1 MPMQL
6 PKHPAKFH
14 RATRDTLTSMV
25 VFISSVAAEWQM
37 LQRRCL
43 SLTNLAP
50 CLRTAVTL
58 LAQRAEAN
66 CGRLVDRAVAGL
78 ASLDEGDTR
87 ASARSLEACLA
98 MFVFNQSADRLA
110 TRLLGGTKPTP
121 NTRHGKH

>member
-6 PKHPAKFH
+6 PKHPAKFQ
-14 RATRDTLTSMV
+14 RVTRDTLTSMV
-25 VFISSVAAEWQM
+25 VFISSVAAEWQL

-43 SLTNLAP
+43 SFTHLTP
-50 CLRTAVTL
+50 QLRTAVVL

-87 ASARSLEACLA
+87 ASARALEACLA
-98 MFVFNQSADRLA
+98 MFVFNQTADRLA
-110 TRLLGGTKPTP
+110 TRLLGGSKP
-121 NTRHGKH
+121 NTRHGNH

>member
-1 MPMQL
+1 MHL
-6 PKHPAKFH
+6 PKHPAKIQ

-37 LQRRCL
+37 LQQRYQLR
-43 SLTNLAP
+43 SNLAP
-50 CLRTAVTL
+50 CLRTSVLL

-66 CGRLVDRAVAGL
+66 CGRLVDRAVTGL
-78 ASLDEGDTR
+78 ASLDEGDTK
-87 ASARSLEACLA
+87 ASARALQACLA

-110 TRLLGGTKPTP
+110 KRLLGGSKPTR